1 MLIFDGLFY
10 KHIDF
15 QFRPCK
21 NAITYCQKYTSMP
34 LFIQTGC
41 NHKIG
46 LFQISCFAFP
56 PEIIVRML
64 SSIYVRNAGKTSK
77 R

>member
-46 LFQISCFAFP
+46 LFQVSCFAFP
-56 PEIIVRML
+56 LILYKEEFDLCQECREE
-64 SSIYVRNAGKTSK
+64 TFK